1 MATPTGALT
10 PWRAAW
16 LAGPLGAVMLLG
28 GPERVGG
35 PSYTTVRDTGGEVV
49 WGIGFL
55 ILSVA
60 LLVAY
65 RWTHRLLFHAYMAAA
80 TGYGLFVLAFISA
93 AYVMPTAGLT
103 GIVVYGWVAWMHV
116 LAGTDAATGR
126 YTRRIVHYLRA
137 LRARIRGRR

>member
-10 PWRAAW
+10 PFRAAC

-28 GPERVGG
+28 GPARVGG
-35 PSYTTVRDTGGEVV
+35 PSYSTVRDTGGEIV

-55 ILSVA
+55 ILSA
-60 LLVAY
+60 TLLITY

-80 TGYGLFVLAFISA
+80 TGYGLFVLAFVSA

-116 LAGTDAATGR
+116 LAGADAATGER
-126 YTRRIVHYLRA
+126 LARFVRFFRRITTRR
-137 LRARIRGRR
+137 ARR